1 MNKWNFV
8 FLFASVVM
16 HAFTAQAAEMGI
28 PVQLRLK
35 SPTAV
40 YPTQAGISIRLQVLS
55 PTSCILREE
64 IFSAQT
70 ITEGVASVTL
80 GTGSRGTNDPNIS
93 LNLIYNNT
101 LPKSNLTCVDSNGNV
116 VSTGTTY
123 TPVAGEAR
131 TLRFETTIGSD
142 FILADFPMKS
152 VPWAIQAE
160 NALQAQNFLGSLI
173 GDVSGSQGA
182 TSVDRIKGIDVSSLV
197 PSNGQYLKF
206 NGVAWEASNLPGSSA
221 VTSVISANSYLSV
234 ANPTTTPVFTINV
247 GTGAGTLA
255 AGNDSRFASA
265 FQATTALGGD
275 LSGTLPNPV
284 LINTGVTAGSFGSA
298 SSVANFTVDAKGRIT
313 SASTVPISM
322 AASQITQSAA
332 TSGQVLKW
340 NGTNW
345 AASTD
350 NTGASTGVTSVSST
364 NAFISVVAGSTTP
377 ALTLNVGTGAGSVA
391 AGNDS
396 RITGAFQV
404 STTLSGD
411 LSGTLPNPVIAAGA
425 VNDSKISD
433 VAFSKIT
440 AKPTT
445 LAGYGITDG
454 SSSSL
459 ASANIF
465 VGNATNFAQGR
476 VLSGDASISNLG
488 VLTVNALAINNSKIA
503 DLAFSKLTGKPTTIA
518 GYGIA
523 MSSSDITTALGYT
536 PTNSATPISIAASQI
551 TQSSA
556 TSGQVLKWN
565 GTNWAASPD
574 LNSGGTV
581 TSVSSANSYL
591 SVATGSS
598 TPALTLNVGT
608 GAGSVAAGNDSR
620 ITGAFQVSTTLSGDL
635 SGTLPNPV
643 IAAGAVND
651 SKISDVAF
659 SKITAKP
666 TTLAGYGITDGSSS
680 SLASANIF
688 VGNATNFAQGRVLSG
703 DASISNLGVLTVNAL
718 AINNSKIAD
727 LAFSKLTGKPT
738 TIAGY
743 GIAMSSSDITTALGY
758 TPTNSATP
766 ISIAASQITQS
777 SATSGQVL
785 KWNGT
790 NWAASPDLN
799 SGGTVTSVSSANS
812 YLSVATGSSTPALT
826 INVGTGIGTLAAGD
840 DARIIGALQLT
851 TFNNYVASANCT
863 NLQSMYWNSV
873 SSTFLC
879 QAIGTIPNATTAV
892 NFTGAVSGDISGTQS
907 AISVD
912 KIKGYPV
919 SATAPVN
926 GDVLVFNGT
935 SWAPA
940 KGLPKY
946 IKTAADQTTTS
957 ITLAN
962 ATGLSFTATVGILYK
977 YTFNVL
983 YTSAATTTGLR
994 IGLTYPAA
1002 TLTSAIANIPGST
1015 TDGTGFIYSGF
1026 ISTSGDSVMSTASPT
1041 NGTTVMV
1048 ATIEGVFKASATGVV
1063 QLQVASEVAGS
1074 AIVVKAS
1081 SMVEVTEVP

>member
-598 TPALTLNVGT
+598 TPALT
-608 GAGSVAAGNDSR
+608 
-620 ITGAFQVSTTLSGDL
+620 
-635 SGTLPNPV
+635 
-643 IAAGAVND
+643 
-651 SKISDVAF
+651 
-659 SKITAKP
+659 
-666 TTLAGYGITDGSSS
+666 
-680 SLASANIF
+680 
-688 VGNATNFAQGRVLSG
+688 
-703 DASISNLGVLTVNAL
+703 
-718 AINNSKIAD
+718 
-727 LAFSKLTGKPT
+727 
-738 TIAGY
+738 
-743 GIAMSSSDITTALGY
+743 
-758 TPTNSATP
+758 
-766 ISIAASQITQS
+766 
-777 SATSGQVL
+777 
-785 KWNGT
+785 
-790 NWAASPDLN
+790 
-799 SGGTVTSVSSANS
+799 
-812 YLSVATGSSTPALT
+812 